1 MCIILENWKAEME
14 WKLFCCAVLLGEWS
28 CCVVE
33 QPEKNK
39 GEEEREGVCCCH
51 VVGSVF
57 GRKWRREF
65 VAVMVWVEGLSV
77 VVLC

>member
-39 GEEEREGVCCCH
+39 GEEKREGVCCYHGVGGGVECCCFVLT
-51 VVGSVF
+51 VVSEAERG
-57 GRKWRREF
+57 KQK
-65 VAVMVWVEGLSV
+65 
-77 VVLC
+77 